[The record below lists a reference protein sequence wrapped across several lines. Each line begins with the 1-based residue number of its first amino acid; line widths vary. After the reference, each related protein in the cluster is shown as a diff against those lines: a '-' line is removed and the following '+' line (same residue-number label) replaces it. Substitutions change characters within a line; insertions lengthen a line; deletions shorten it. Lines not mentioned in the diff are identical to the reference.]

1 MRARPVPR
9 TTDLLVWFGLLAA
22 PAAWTVQLVV
32 GSEVEETA
40 CAAGGRQFSIDT
52 SAWHLALTAG
62 PAALALAGTAV
73 AGLAALAVRRG
84 RGDAR
89 GRVEFLA
96 IAGVLGSFLF
106 LVLILLGGIAA
117 LALHQCNQG

>member
-1 MRARPVPR
+1 MRDRVSSTR
-9 TTDLLVWFGLLAA
+9 ELLLWFGVAVA
-22 PAAWTVQLVV
+22 PAAWTAQLVL

-62 PAALALAGTAV
+62 PALLALAGIGV
-73 AGLAALAVRRG
+73 AANAALAVRRG
-84 RGDAR
+84 RADAR

-96 IAGVLGSFLF
+96 IAGILGSFLF

-117 LALHQCNQG
+117 LFLDQCSQG